1 MMRLR
6 SDGRMTKGS
15 EDHPKKGRDAED
27 GYNARAA
34 FPQQGGYNFFCDF
47 TRQTYAPTIYILT
60 YPELNF
66 DDKIIRL

>member
-34 FPQQGGYNFFCDF
+34 FPQQGGYNFFVILQGKH
-47 TRQTYAPTIYILT
+47 TRQPFTY
-60 YPELNF
+60 
-66 DDKIIRL
+66 